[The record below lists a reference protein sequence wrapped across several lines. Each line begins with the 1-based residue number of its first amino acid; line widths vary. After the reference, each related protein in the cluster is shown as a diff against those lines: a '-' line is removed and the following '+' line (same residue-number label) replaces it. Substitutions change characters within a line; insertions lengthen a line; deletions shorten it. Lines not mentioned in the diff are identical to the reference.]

1 MKVQN
6 WDLFRQ
12 VRNVAFTLGLLVGGG
27 SLAYYTV
34 EDAVRPLV
42 NCTPTTCVGKVP
54 GLTAIPPGTY
64 WIKDTYSPK
73 YKKNVLQIMDVP
85 GFQGIRIH
93 SGNSAD
99 DTEGCLVLGKQRT
112 LNGVAQSNPALI
124 EFNAKVRE
132 QLKTGPVSITIH
144 P

>member
-34 EDAVRPLV
+34 EDTVRPLV

-54 GLTAIPPGTY
+54 GLTAIPPGVY
-64 WIKDTYSPK
+64 QIKDTYSPK

-112 LNGVAQSNPALI
+112 LNGVAQSNLALI
-124 EFNAKVRE
+124 EFNAKVRD
-132 QLKTGPVSITIH
+132 QLKSGPVSITIH